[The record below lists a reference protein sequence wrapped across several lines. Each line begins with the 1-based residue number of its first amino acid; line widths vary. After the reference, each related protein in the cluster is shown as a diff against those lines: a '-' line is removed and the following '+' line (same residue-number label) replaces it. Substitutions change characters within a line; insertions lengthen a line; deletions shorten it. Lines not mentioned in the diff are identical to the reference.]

1 MDEFLKLFDDE
12 PAHLHSSCHS
22 YLPSSPLT
30 DGSSAASVISLSIY
44 LHALRDIGPMT
55 TREFKIRGNGPM
67 TTRLT
72 NLQDSGILVQ

>member
-30 DGSSAASVISLSIY
+30 DGSSAASVISLSSKFLTDSKFIY
-44 LHALRDIGPMT
+44 MH
-55 TREFKIRGNGPM
+55 
-67 TTRLT
+67 
-72 NLQDSGILVQ
+72 SGTLVQ